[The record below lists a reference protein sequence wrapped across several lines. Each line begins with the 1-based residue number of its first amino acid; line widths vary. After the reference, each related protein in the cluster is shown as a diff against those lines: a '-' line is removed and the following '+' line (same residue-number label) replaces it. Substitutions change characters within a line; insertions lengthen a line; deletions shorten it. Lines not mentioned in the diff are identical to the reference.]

1 MFLSIFD
8 GVPQTTLSRETL
20 NAGISIVDL
29 LTDHTQMLASKGEAR
44 RELKGNGISVN
55 KNKVNDQFVADAGC
69 LINGKYILLQKGKK
83 NYHIVKVE
91 A

>member
-1 MFLSIFD
+1 M
-8 GVPQTTLSRETL
+8 
-20 NAGISIVDL
+20 DL
-29 LTDHTQMLASKGEAR
+29 LSDHTQMLASKGEAR

-55 KNKVNDQFVADAGC
+55 KNKVNDQFVANGDC